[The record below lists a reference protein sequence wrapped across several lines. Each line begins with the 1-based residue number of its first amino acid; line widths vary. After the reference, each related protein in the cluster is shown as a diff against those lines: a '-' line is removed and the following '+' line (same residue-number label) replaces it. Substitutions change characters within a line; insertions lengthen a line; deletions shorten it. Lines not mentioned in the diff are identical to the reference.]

1 LVGKPE
7 GKIPVG
13 RPRCGWEDNM
23 KVGLR
28 EIWWDCMDWINLA
41 HDRCQWRSLV
51 NTVINHGVS

>member
-1 LVGKPE
+1 MMKCAGHVACMGEKRNVNRILVGKPE

-28 EIWWDCMDWINLA
+28 EI
-41 HDRCQWRSLV
+41 
-51 NTVINHGVS
+51 